1 MFEEEVFI
9 KCFLNDGYSVSN
21 LGRLRNDKNNK
32 ILEGSTTRNKSGYL
46 YFKINNKYYT
56 SQRLI
61 YKSFNINDDI
71 DNLDIDHI
79 DRNKLNN
86 RLDNLRKCSR
96 SDNLMNQGTRLKN
109 QLNEKYIYKLK
120 EFFIFEIRTKN
131 LKDYQRFN
139 TLEACKEYKQEFYN
153 NNKDNYPF
161 LCI

>member
-1 MFEEEVFI
+1 MFEEEIFT
-9 KCFLNDGYSVSN
+9 KCFLNDAYSVSN
-21 LGRLRNDKNNK
+21 LGKLRNDKNNK

-56 SQRLI
+56 SQRVI
-61 YKSFNINDDI
+61 YKSFNINQNI
-71 DNLDIDHI
+71 DELDIDHI

-86 RLDNLRKCSR
+86 KLDNLRACSR
-96 SDNLMNQGTRLKN
+96 SENLMNQGTRGKN
-109 QLNEKYIYKLK
+109 QLNEKYIYKSK

-139 TLEACKEYKQEFYN
+139 TLEACKEYKEEFYN